1 MTVTTTHDPAGGGD
15 PRLVF
20 GVGPDSPHGSDLE
33 TVGRADFPLP
43 QSGTTIGS
51 DPSNNLCLPGLAD
64 FHAVVR
70 RTDGDDYVLVDVG
83 GGPLT
88 RVHGLQVTETEL
100 HTGAR
105 IELGAW
111 VLSYARD
118 ESADH
123 GRPDG
128 GRQGGEL
135 SAGPRVG
142 A

>member
-1 MTVTTTHDPAGGGD
+1 MTTITTHDPAGGGA
-15 PRLVF
+15 PRLQF
-20 GVGPDSPHGSDLE
+20 SVGEHHDARVPARG
-33 TVGRADFPLP
+33 DFPL
-43 QSGTTIGS
+43 QRGVTTIGS
-51 DPSNNLCLPGLAD
+51 DPGNDLCLAGLTR
-64 FHAVVR
+64 FHAQIHR
-70 RTDGDDYVLVDVG
+70 DAADDYVLTSLG
-83 GGPLT
+83 GT
-88 RVHGLQVTETEL
+88 MSVHGRRVARAEL

-105 IELGAW
+105 IELGEW
-111 VLSYARD
+111 VMSYARA

>member
-1 MTVTTTHDPAGGGD
+1 MTTITTHDPAGGGN

-20 GVGPDSPHGSDLE
+20 SEGRQPDSAAQDPREFALHPG
-33 TVGRADFPLP
+33 VN
-43 QSGTTIGS
+43 TIGS
-51 DPSNNLCLPGLAD
+51 DPGNDLCLDGLAS
-64 FHAVVR
+64 FHAEVHR
-70 RTDGDDYVLVDVG
+70 DEADDYVLTTVAGDA
-83 GGPLT
+83 
-88 RVHGLQVTETEL
+88 RVHGRPVTAAEL
-100 HTGAR
+100 HSGAR
-105 IELGAW
+105 IELGSW
-111 VLSYARD
+111 VMSYARA